1 MTARMTAVLPLLAML
16 AGVISSGMARATNAQ
31 DLYVS
36 DAIVTGTGE
45 ENREIGFRE
54 CLEEVLVKVSGDQRV
69 LAAPALAPLIERAGS
84 FVASFAYRDRLEGI
98 PIHDEQGTHDRPHD
112 LTCRY
117 EPATID
123 RLLDELGSRPWPQAR
138 PRIAV
143 FLAVHDQKRSFM
155 LTSDGE
161 ESPYMAESLAAAT
174 VPLALEARL
183 PDRKTL
189 TQEKLGLD
197 FLSSERALQ
206 LERLAKAIGADVALV
221 GTISWNDEALGWI
234 ADWQLT
240 EDAGKRYR
248 WQIRGVS
255 FDDAFRNA
263 IRGAAQI
270 LSGNGAP

>member
-1 MTARMTAVLPLLAML
+1 MSARMTVVLPFLAML
-16 AGVISSGMARATNAQ
+16 ASVISPGMARAASAQ

-69 LAAPALAPLIERAGS
+69 LAAPALAPLIERAGR

-98 PIHDEQGTHDRPHD
+98 PIHDEQGTHDRPHN

-117 EPATID
+117 DPATID
-123 RLLDELGSRPWPQAR
+123 RLLGSLGTRPWPQPR

-143 FLAVHDQKRSFM
+143 FLAVHDQKSSFT

-161 ESPYMAESLAAAT
+161 ESPYMAESLSSAT

-183 PDRKTL
+183 PDQKTRVA
-189 TQEKLGLD
+189 EKLDLD
-197 FLSSERALQ
+197 VVSTKTTVQ
-206 LERLAKAIGADVALV
+206 LEQLAKEVGGDVALA
-221 GTISWNDEALGWI
+221 GKISWSDEALGWI
-234 ADWQLT
+234 AEWQLHS
-240 EDAGKRYR
+240 AGKTHR
-248 WQIRGVS
+248 WQVRGVS

>member
-1 MTARMTAVLPLLAML
+1 MPAILPFLVML
-16 AGVISSGMARATNAQ
+16 AGVISSGMTRPASAQ

-54 CLEEVLVKVSGDQRV
+54 CLSEVLVKVSGNQRV
-69 LAAPALAPLIERAGS
+69 LEAPALAPLLERAGS

-117 EPATID
+117 DPATIN
-123 RLLDELGSRPWPQAR
+123 RLLDTLGSRPWPQPR
-138 PRIAV
+138 RRIAV
-143 FLAVHDQKRSFM
+143 LFAVHDQKRSFM
-155 LTSDGE
+155 LTSDGD

-183 PDRKTL
+183 PERETL
-189 TQEKLGLD
+189 AQEKLGLD
-197 FLSSERALQ
+197 VLSSERAAQ
-206 LERLAKAIGADVALV
+206 LERLAKKIGGDAVLA
-221 GTISWNDEALGWI
+221 GTISWSDEALGWI
-234 ADWQLT
+234 ADWQL
-240 EDAGKRYR
+240 DRAGKTHR

-263 IRGAAQI
+263 VRGAAQI

>member
-1 MTARMTAVLPLLAML
+1 MTARMTAVLPFLVML
-16 AGVISSGMARATNAQ
+16 TGVLSPERAWAGNTR
-31 DLYVS
+31 DLYTS

-45 ENREIGFRE
+45 QNRQIGFRE
-54 CLEEVLVKVSGDQRV
+54 CLGEVLVKVSGDQRV
-69 LAAPALAPLIERAGS
+69 LASPALSPLIERAGS

-123 RLLDELGSRPWPQAR
+123 HLLDTLGSGPWLQPR

-155 LTSDGE
+155 LTSDGD

-183 PDRKTL
+183 PARKTL
-189 TQEKLGLD
+189 AAEKLGLD
-197 FLSSERALQ
+197 VLSAEEAAQ
-206 LERLAKAIGADVALV
+206 LERLAKKIGGDVELV
-221 GTISWNDEALGWI
+221 GTISWSDKALGWI
-234 ADWQLT
+234 ADWQLAS
-240 EDAGKRYR
+240 AGKTHR
-248 WQIRGVS
+248 WQVRGVS

-263 IRGAAQI
+263 IRGTAQV
-270 LSGNGAP
+270 LSGNGEP

>member
-1 MTARMTAVLPLLAML
+1 MAARMTAVLPFLVTL
-16 AGVISSGMARATNAQ
+16 AGVISSGMAQAANAQ

-54 CLEEVLVKVSGDQRV
+54 CLGEVLVKVSGDQRV
-69 LAAPALAPLIERAGS
+69 LASPALAPLIERAGS

-112 LTCRY
+112 LTCHY

-123 RLLDELGSRPWPQAR
+123 RLLDTLGSRPWPQPR

-143 FLAVHDQKRSFM
+143 LLAVQDQKRGFM
-155 LTSDGE
+155 LTSDGA

-174 VPLALEARL
+174 VPLALESRL

-189 TQEKLGLD
+189 AAEKLEFGV
-197 FLSSERALQ
+197 LSSEQAVR
-206 LERLAKAIGADVALV
+206 LEQLAKKIGGDVASPVRLP
-221 GTISWNDEALGWI
+221 GATKRS
-234 ADWQLT
+234 
-240 EDAGKRYR
+240 AG
-248 WQIRGVS
+248 S
-255 FDDAFRNA
+255 P
-263 IRGAAQI
+263 
-270 LSGNGAP
+270 SGN